1 MFYWYL
7 FGVFLQ
13 LSAVWML
20 KMHLS
25 SESCSHGSSLVCG
38 FSSAYCRIA
47 VLTFVFVNS
56 REVLAQDTFQ
66 HAHLTLFQRRF
77 HHVTRRTAPVS
88 VRKTTVRAQAP
99 FHPCACMTTTVNICH
114 AYLYMYSQEI
124 YVLWFHSTAL
134 FSVHRPQKQELLR
147 RPCKATA
154 SSLRNHWHLN
164 SSNVARLPT
173 LISAQVSWRAG

>member
-1 MFYWYL
+1 MFCWYL
-7 FGVFLQ
+7 CGVFLQ
-13 LSAVWML
+13 LSAVWIL

-25 SESCSHGSSLVCG
+25 SESCSHGRSLACG
-38 FSSAYCRIA
+38 FSSARCRIA
-47 VLTFVFVNS
+47 VLAFVFVNS
-56 REVLAQDTFQ
+56 GEVLAQDTFQ
-66 HAHLTLFQRRF
+66 HAHLTPASKEASSSYSLHRPC
-77 HHVTRRTAPVS
+77 VC
-88 VRKTTVRAQAP
+88 KTTARAQAP

-124 YVLWFHSTAL
+124 YVLWFHSAAL